1 MRVKVVG
8 DNATVWL
15 NDVEVTNLTDEA
27 FTQRQGRI
35 ALQLHDGSHVK
46 VRFRNLKVTT
56 L

>member
-8 DNATVWL
+8 NNATVWL

-27 FTQRQGRI
+27 FTQRQGRL
-35 ALQLHDGSHVK
+35 ALQIHDGGSIK
-46 VRFRNLKVTT
+46 VLFRNFKLTT